1 MIGRKKERR
10 RKKGKERQR
19 KEGRQTDDRYTLDRQ
34 DFLKTEN
41 FRIFL
46 PSSYRFLARPIN

>member
-19 KEGRQTDDRYTLDRQ
+19 KKGRQTDDRYTLDKQ